1 MNMCKLSDRASV
13 KLNSVS
19 ILFGIIN
26 SNNKLFQYTDHE
38 LINRALFLEQ
48 EDLDR
53 YSESNSIFLLFILFS
68 LLLIA
73 IALTD
78 TGILFEFNV
87 TNR

>member
-1 MNMCKLSDRASV
+1 MCKLTECVSV

-26 SNNKLFQYTDHE
+26 SNKKFFQYTEHE
-38 LINRALFLEQ
+38 LINCTLLLEK

-53 YSESNSIFLLFILFS
+53 YSESNSVFFLFLLF
-68 LLLIA
+68 LLLFIA

-78 TGILFEFNV
+78 TDILFEFNV